1 MSRRSS
7 TTWDFVCS
15 GFRDHVRGTK
25 QRIKRAGI
33 RPPAFQVAVRKGT
46 LPKIHIVHVGDLQFI
61 TPAWLGFPY
70 LFEHTLIVRSEERRV
85 GKEWSSRCSVE
96 HGR

>member
-1 MSRRSS
+1 MSRWNPP
-7 TTWDFVCS
+7 TWDFTCS

-61 TPAWLGFPY
+61 APAWLGLSY
-70 LFEHTLIVRSEERRV
+70 LFEHALIVKV
-85 GKEWSSRCSVE
+85 DAGY
-96 HGR
+96 GIL